1 MMTKEEFISS
11 VKEVQNLTKSTDL
24 FEKELNE
31 VFSHFKQT
39 EDGRLFNSFY
49 WDFALLSLK
58 YIIMGTFNVA
68 ENIASDESSYF
79 MLECDWGNKNG
90 KIEVDG
96 KTYNINSVE
105 SFYDYLNDYYNKDEF
120 GWEDK

>member
-1 MMTKEEFISS
+1 MTKEEFINS

-58 YIIMGTFNVA
+58 YIIMGTFDVA
-68 ENIASDESSYF
+68 ENIAIDESSHF
-79 MLECDWGNKNG
+79 MLDYDWGNKNG
-90 KIEVDG
+90 EIEVDG
-96 KTYNINSVE
+96 KTYIINSVE
-105 SFYDYLNDYYNKDEF
+105 SFYDYLNDCYNKDEF

>member
-1 MMTKEEFISS
+1 MTKEEFINS

-24 FEKELNE
+24 FEKELND

-58 YIIMGTFNVA
+58 YIIMGTFDVA
-68 ENIASDESSYF
+68 ENIAIDESSHF
-79 MLECDWGNKNG
+79 MLDYDWGNKNG
-90 KIEVDG
+90 EIEVDG
-96 KTYNINSVE
+96 KTYIINSVE
-105 SFYDYLNDYYNKDEF
+105 SFYDYLNDCYNKDEF